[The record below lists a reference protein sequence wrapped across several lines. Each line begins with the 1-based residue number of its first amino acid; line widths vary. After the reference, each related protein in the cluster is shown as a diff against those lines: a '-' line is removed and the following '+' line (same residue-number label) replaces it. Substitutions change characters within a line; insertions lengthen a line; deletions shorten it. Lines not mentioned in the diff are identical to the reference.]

1 MKGMLETAL
10 SNPWAT
16 LRTVLDGPLH
26 PGGREATEALLD
38 RAGVTAGTRLVDV
51 GCGAG
56 ESVAVA
62 RDRGAAAIG
71 LDHNPSGDG
80 AVRGEMTQLP
90 FQDESVDV
98 VLAECV
104 MCLASNREQALAEAH
119 RILKP
124 NGSLAV
130 SDVVVEGSIPEI
142 PKPIVQALCLQQSQ
156 SRVSTVA
163 GIENAGFAV
172 EDVRD
177 HSEDLLEMRDRIS
190 NEINY
195 EAMLPLLGER
205 GAAILDGIHDVE
217 TAVDDE
223 EISYIS
229 VRAKRKL

>member
-10 SNPWAT
+10 SKPWAT
-16 LRTVLDGPLH
+16 LQTVLDGPLH
-26 PGGREATEALLD
+26 PGGREATEGLLD
-38 RAGVTAGTRLVDV
+38 RAGVTAGTRLLDV

-56 ESVAVA
+56 ESVTVA
-62 RDRGAAAIG
+62 RERGAAAIG

-90 FQDESVDV
+90 FRDESVDV

-104 MCLASNREQALAEAH
+104 MCLASDREQALAEAH

-130 SDVVVEGSIPEI
+130 SDVVVEGSVPDL
-142 PKPIVQALCLQQSQ
+142 PQPIVQALCLQQSR
-156 SRVSTVA
+156 SRASTLA

-177 HSEDLLEMRDRIS
+177 HNEELLEMQDRIA
-190 NEINY
+190 NKINY

-205 GAAILDGIHDVE
+205 GAAILDGIQNAE
-217 TAVDDE
+217 AAVDDG

>member
-1 MKGMLETAL
+1 MKEMLETAL
-10 SNPWAT
+10 SNPWGT

-38 RAGVTAGTRLVDV
+38 RAGVAAGTQLVDI

-71 LDHNPSGDG
+71 LDLNPSAER

-90 FQDESVDV
+90 FRDESVDV

-104 MCLASNREQALAEAH
+104 MCLASDREQALAEAH

-130 SDVVVEGSIPEI
+130 SDVVVEGSVPDL
-142 PKPIVQALCLQQSQ
+142 PQPIVQALCLQQSQ
-156 SRVSTVA
+156 SRASTLA

-177 HSEDLLEMRDRIS
+177 HHEELLEMQDRIA
-190 NEINY
+190 NKINY

-205 GAAILDGIHDVE
+205 GAAILDGIHNAE
-217 TAVDDE
+217 AAVDDG